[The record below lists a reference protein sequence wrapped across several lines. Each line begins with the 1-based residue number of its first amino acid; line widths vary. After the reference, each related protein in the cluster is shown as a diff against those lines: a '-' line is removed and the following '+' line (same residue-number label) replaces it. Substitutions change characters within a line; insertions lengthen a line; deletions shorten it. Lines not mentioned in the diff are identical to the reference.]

1 MKVVQC
7 NVSKAA
13 RQHRGF
19 TWSVKIGR
27 RNLWVCRSLVLAWRS
42 YWRLSRQG
50 MHVQGIAQENYIAS
64 HSDLASTSSA
74 DPEAAYSSTRLCA
87 AS

>member
-27 RNLWVCRSLVLAWRS
+27 RATLIF
-42 YWRLSRQG
+42 G
-50 MHVQGIAQENYIAS
+50 F
-64 HSDLASTSSA
+64 A
-74 DPEAAYSSTRLCA
+74 DHWYLHGDRIGD
-87 AS
+87 